1 MKNFRSWLNRIFV
14 LGGVLVL
21 LVLVMDLN
29 SRMVHM
35 VQLRGEMEAELAKV
49 NELKAIERALDEQIT
64 YAQSDSIVEKW
75 ARQENWMQKEGDYVI
90 MLIPSGEPPQEM
102 SIQSPEPQKQLENWE
117 AWKLWLT
124 YQEN

>member
-1 MKNFRSWLNRIFV
+1 MKFFRSWLNRIFV

-35 VQLRGEMEAELAKV
+35 VQLRAEMEAEMAKV
-49 NELKAIERALDEQIT
+49 NELKAIVDVLDEQIA
-64 YAQSDSIVEKW
+64 YAESDDIVEKW
-75 ARQENWMQKEGDYVI
+75 ARQENWMQKEGDFVI
-90 MLIPSGEPPQEM
+90 MLIPSGEPPSEM
-102 SIQSPEPQKQLENWE
+102 FVQTPAPQPQLENWE

-124 YQEN
+124 YQE

>member
-1 MKNFRSWLNRIFV
+1 MKFFRSWLNRIFV

-21 LVLVMDLN
+21 LLLVMDLN

-49 NELKAIERALDEQIT
+49 NELKAVEAVLDDQIA
-64 YAQSDSIVEKW
+64 YSESDDIVEKW
-75 ARQENWMQKEGDYVI
+75 ARQENWMQKEGDFVI
-90 MLIPSGEPPQEM
+90 MLVPSGELPQEM
-102 SIQSPEPQKQLENWE
+102 FVQTTAPQQQLENWE

-124 YQEN
+124 YQE

>member
-1 MKNFRSWLNRIFV
+1 MKFFRSWLNRIFV

-35 VQLRGEMEAELAKV
+35 VQLRAEMEAELAKV
-49 NELKAIERALDEQIT
+49 NELKAIEAVLDEQIK
-64 YAQSDSIVEKW
+64 YAESDDIVEKW
-75 ARQENWMQKEGDYVI
+75 ARQENWMQREGDFII
-90 MLIPSGEPPQEM
+90 MLIPNGEPPQEM
-102 SIQSPEPQKQLENWE
+102 FVQTSAPQQQLENWE

-124 YQEN
+124 YQE